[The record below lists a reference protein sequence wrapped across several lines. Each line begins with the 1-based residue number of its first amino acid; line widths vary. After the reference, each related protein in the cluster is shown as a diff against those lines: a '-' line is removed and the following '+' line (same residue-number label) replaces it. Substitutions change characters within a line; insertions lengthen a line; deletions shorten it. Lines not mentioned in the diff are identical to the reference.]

1 MKRFLCLGT
10 VLFLVVLWS
19 ACGDVFRPI
28 IIPNP
33 QQFPNP
39 QAAHTVVTVNDNG
52 TIVAGS
58 AMVVD
63 VTGDA
68 NSSQRNVG
76 LRPVHAVQQSGTVV
90 LVVNQ
95 SVSGAAQDSVTKLN
109 FSGVGIGSTSTI
121 TLPTS
126 YNASGPTTSAPNF
139 VATTESNQAYVLMP
153 NYQPNQGGGPFVP
166 SVGVINTTQN
176 TVVTTIPVGNNP
188 VALAE
193 TLDGKKL
200 YVANQGDGTIG
211 AFNTADRSTR
221 SITGSLTS
229 PPIWLAAR
237 SDSQRVYVL
246 ESSGTLA
253 TLAYLDTHTTTGPDT
268 LTETSI
274 SVPGAIYMWYDVILN
289 RLYIPGG
296 QQLTIVDVSQSA
308 PGVLAVVPISTV
320 SPGSRA
326 AGDPCAS
333 TAQGT
338 LAVASATSL
347 PDGSRAYVGSFYID
361 SLDNV
366 CPQVTVITTSNNTI
380 KTAVPIPGFP
390 DATNP
395 STAYYVP
402 ICASTRDTSP
412 LASGFRFNMAA
423 GGDSN
428 RAYLSS
434 CDGGN
439 VNIIDTSTDSYILNI
454 PAPYSVRPPV
464 PPATLNP
471 PQNPVFMIAGP

>member
-10 VLFLVVLWS
+10 VLFLLVLWS

-58 AMVVD
+58 SMVVD

-76 LRPVHAVQQSGTVV
+76 LRPVHAVQQTANVV

-109 FSGVGIGSTSTI
+109 FSGVGIGTTNTI
-121 TLPTS
+121 SLPTS
-126 YNASGPTTSAPNF
+126 YDNSGPTTSAPNF

-153 NYQPNQGGGPFVP
+153 NYQPIQGGGAFVP
-166 SVGVINTTQN
+166 SIGVINTTQN

-211 AFNTADRSTR
+211 AFNTVDRSTR

-246 ESSGTLA
+246 ESTG
-253 TLAYLDTHTTTGPDT
+253 TLAYLDTHTSVGPDI

-274 SVPGAIYMWYDVILN
+274 NTPNAIYMWYDVILN

-308 PGVLAVVPISTV
+308 PSVLAVVAISTV
-320 SPGSRA
+320 SPTSRA
-326 AGDPCAS
+326 AGDPCA
-333 TAQGT
+333 TTTPGT
-338 LAVASATSL
+338 LAVVSATSL

-380 KTAVPIPGFP
+380 KTAVAVPGFP

-402 ICASTRDTSP
+402 ICAATRDTSP

-428 RAYLSS
+428 RAYLAS

-439 VNIIDTSTDSYILNI
+439 VNIIDTSVDSYILNI

>member
-153 NYQPNQGGGPFVP
+153 SYQPVQGGGPFVP
-166 SVGVINTTQN
+166 SIGVINTTQN

-188 VALAE
+188 AAITALA
-193 TLDGKKL
+193 
-200 YVANQGDGTIG
+200 
-211 AFNTADRSTR
+211 
-221 SITGSLTS
+221 
-229 PPIWLAAR
+229 
-237 SDSQRVYVL
+237 
-246 ESSGTLA
+246 
-253 TLAYLDTHTTTGPDT
+253 
-268 LTETSI
+268 
-274 SVPGAIYMWYDVILN
+274 
-289 RLYIPGG
+289 
-296 QQLTIVDVSQSA
+296 
-308 PGVLAVVPISTV
+308 
-320 SPGSRA
+320 
-326 AGDPCAS
+326 
-333 TAQGT
+333 
-338 LAVASATSL
+338 
-347 PDGSRAYVGSFYID
+347 DGSRAYVANQADG
-361 SLDNV
+361 
-366 CPQVTVITTSNNTI
+366 TVSIVARI
-380 KTAVPIPGFP
+380 
-390 DATNP
+390 
-395 STAYYVP
+395 
-402 ICASTRDTSP
+402 R
-412 LASGFRFNMAA
+412 
-423 GGDSN
+423 
-428 RAYLSS
+428 LSS
-434 CDGGN
+434 GG
-439 VNIIDTSTDSYILNI
+439 TCT
-454 PAPYSVRPPV
+454 AQ
-464 PPATLNP
+464 A
-471 PQNPVFMIAGP
+471 

>member
-1 MKRFLCLGT
+1 MKRFLCLGS
-10 VLFLVVLWS
+10 VLALFVICS
-19 ACGDVFRPI
+19 GCGDVFRPI

-52 TIVAGS
+52 TAVDGS

-76 LRPVHAVQQSGTVV
+76 LRPVHAVQQTATVV

-95 SVSGAAQDSVTKLN
+95 STSGTPEDSVTKLN
-109 FSGVGIGSTSTI
+109 FSGVGIGTTNTI
-121 TLPTS
+121 TLPSS
-126 YNASGPTTSAPNF
+126 YDKFGPTTSAPNF
-139 VATTESNQAYVLMP
+139 VATTESTQAYVSMP

-166 SVGVINTTQN
+166 SVAVINTTQG
-176 TVVTTIPVGNNP
+176 TVVATIPVGNNP

-193 TLDGKKL
+193 TPDGQKL
-200 YVANQGDGTIG
+200 YVANQGDGTIS
-211 AFNTADRSTR
+211 AFNSIDRSAR
-221 SITGSLTS
+221 SINGSLTS
-229 PPIWLAAR
+229 PPIWLSAR

-246 ESSGTLA
+246 ESNG
-253 TLAYLDTHTTTGPDT
+253 TLAYLDTHTTVGPDI
-268 LTETSI
+268 LTETGI
-274 SVPGAIYMWYDVILN
+274 STPNAIYMWYDVILN
-289 RLYIPGG
+289 RLYIPAG
-296 QQLTIVDVSQSA
+296 QQLTIVDVSQST
-308 PGVLAVVPISTV
+308 PSVLAVVPISTV
-320 SPGSRA
+320 SPASRA
-326 AGDPCAS
+326 ATDPCA
-333 TAQGT
+333 TTTPGT
-338 LAVASATSL
+338 LSVAAATSL
-347 PDGSRAYVGSFYID
+347 PDGKRAYVGSFYID

-380 KTAVPIPGFP
+380 KTSAPVPGFP

-395 STAYYVP
+395 SSAYYVP
-402 ICASTRDTSP
+402 ICASTR
-412 LASGFRFNMAA
+412 LRMNMAA
-423 GGDSN
+423 GGDST
-428 RAYLSS
+428 RACLSS

-439 VNIIDTSTDSYILNI
+439 VNIIDTATDSYILNI
-454 PAPYSVRPPV
+454 PGPYSVRPPV